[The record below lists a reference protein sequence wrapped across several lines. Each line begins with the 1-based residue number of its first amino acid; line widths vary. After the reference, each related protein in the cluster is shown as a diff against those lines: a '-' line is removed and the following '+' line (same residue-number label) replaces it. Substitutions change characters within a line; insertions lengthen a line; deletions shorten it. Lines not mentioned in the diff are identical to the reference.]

1 MDFGTC
7 PFWLHQ
13 LSYQEM
19 TSEVVIDVRAKEISI
34 ALLEDK
40 KLVEYQNEP
49 RSASFSVGN
58 IYIAKVKKLM
68 PGLNA
73 CFVDVGFERDAFL
86 HYLDLGSQFNS
97 YAKYLKQVQSDRK
110 KLYPI
115 TKASRLPD
123 LKKDGS
129 VATTLTVGQEVMV
142 QIVKEPIST
151 KGPRLTGELSFAGRY
166 LVLMPF
172 CDKVSVSTKIKS
184 GEERARLKQLIQS
197 IKPKNF
203 GVIVRTV
210 AEGKR
215 VAELDTELKVLLQR
229 WDDAIT
235 KVQRTQSRPQLVFEE
250 TGRAVAL
257 LRDLFNPSYE
267 NIFVNDEEV
276 YNEVKHYVTLIA
288 PEKAGI
294 VKLYTGNV
302 PIFDNFN
309 VTKQIK
315 SGFGKTV
322 NYKHGAYLIIE
333 HTEAMHVVDVNSGN
347 RVRGANGQ
355 EANALDVNLGA
366 ADELARQLRLRDM
379 GGIIIVDF
387 IDMNV
392 AEDRQMLYER
402 MCKNMQ
408 KDRARHNILP
418 LSKFGLMQITRQRV
432 RPAMDVS
439 VDETCPTCFGR
450 GKIKSSILFTDQLES
465 KIDHLVNKIGVKT
478 FYLHVH
484 PYVAAY
490 INKGLLSL
498 KRKWQIK
505 YGLGVHVISSQKMA
519 FLQYEFYDAK
529 KQFIDM
535 KEEIETK

>member
-1 MDFGTC
+1 
-7 PFWLHQ
+7 
-13 LSYQEM
+13 M
-19 TSEVVIDVRAKEISI
+19 TSEVVIDVREKEISI

-40 KLVEYQNEP
+40 NLVEYQNEP
-49 RSASFSVGN
+49 RQASFSVGN
-58 IYIAKVKKLM
+58 IYAAKVKKLM

-73 CFVDVGFERDAFL
+73 CFVDVGYERDAFL

-97 YAKYLKQVQSDRK
+97 YAKYLKQVNSDRK
-110 KLYPI
+110 KLYPFS
-115 TKASRLPD
+115 KAQRVPD

-129 VATTLTVGQEVMV
+129 VQQVLTVGQEVLV

-151 KGPRLTGELSFAGRY
+151 KGPRLTGELSFAGRFI
-166 LVLMPF
+166 VLIPF
-172 CDKVSVSTKIKS
+172 GDKVSVSSKIKS
-184 GEERARLKQLIQS
+184 GEERARLKQLIYS
-197 IKPKNF
+197 IKPKNC

-215 VAELDTELKVLLQR
+215 VAELDTEMKVLNKR
-229 WDDAIT
+229 WEDAIL
-235 KVQRTQSRPQLVFEE
+235 KTQKQQKRPQLVFEE
-250 TGRAVAL
+250 TGRAIAM
-257 LRDLFNPSYE
+257 LRDLFNPSFE
-267 NIFVNDEEV
+267 NIYVNNEEV
-276 YNEVKHYVTLIA
+276 YNEVKHYLTLIA
-288 PEKAGI
+288 PEKVGI
-294 VKLYTGNV
+294 VKLYKGKV

-315 SGFGKTV
+315 SSFGKTI

-333 HTEAMHVVDVNSGN
+333 HTEALHVVDVNSGN
-347 RVRGANGQ
+347 RTKAQNGQ

-366 ADELARQLRLRDM
+366 ADEIARQLRLRDM
-379 GGIIIVDF
+379 GGIIVVDF
-387 IDMNV
+387 IDMNL

-432 RPAMDVS
+432 RPAMDVN
-439 VDETCPTCFGR
+439 VEETCPTCNGT
-450 GKIKSSILFTDQLES
+450 GKIKSSILFTDQLER
-465 KIDHLVNKIGVKT
+465 KIDRLVNKIGIAK

-490 INKGLLSL
+490 INQGFISL
-498 KRKWQIK
+498 RRKWQFK
-505 YGLGVHVISSQKMA
+505 YGFGVHIIPSQKLA
-519 FLQYEFYDAK
+519 FLQYEFYDANGE
-529 KQFIDM
+529 FIDM

>member
-1 MDFGTC
+1 
-7 PFWLHQ
+7 
-13 LSYQEM
+13 M
-19 TSEVVIDVRAKEISI
+19 TSEVVIDVQQKQISI
-34 ALLEDK
+34 ALLEDQ

-58 IYIAKVKKLM
+58 IYMAKVKKLM

-73 CFVDVGFERDAFL
+73 CFVDVGYERDAFL
-86 HYLDLGSQFNS
+86 HYLDLGNQFSS
-97 YAKYLKQVQSDRK
+97 YEKYLKQVQSDRK
-110 KLYPI
+110 KLYPFS
-115 TKASRLPD
+115 KASRQPD

-129 VATTLTVGQEVMV
+129 VQNTLKLGQEVLV

-151 KGPRLTGELSFAGRY
+151 KGPRLTGEISFAGRY
-166 LVLMPF
+166 LVLIPF
-172 CDKVSVSTKIKS
+172 NDKVSVSSKIKS
-184 GEERARLKQLIQS
+184 GEERARLKQLIHS
-197 IKPKNF
+197 IKPRNC

-215 VAELDTELKVLLQR
+215 VAELDAELKVLNKR
-229 WDDAIT
+229 WEDTIQ
-235 KVQRTQSRPQLVFEE
+235 KVQKTQQRPQLVYEE

-257 LRDLFNPSYE
+257 LRDLFNPTYE
-267 NIFVNDEEV
+267 SIHVNDDEV
-276 YNEVKHYVTLIA
+276 FNEVKNYITLIA
-288 PEKAGI
+288 PEKANI
-294 VKLYTGNV
+294 VKRYTGKV

-309 VTKQIK
+309 ITKQIK
-315 SGFGKTV
+315 SSFGKIV

-333 HTEAMHVVDVNSGN
+333 HTEALHVVDVNSGN
-347 RVRGANGQ
+347 RTRSAEGQ

-379 GGIIIVDF
+379 GGIIVVDF
-387 IDMNV
+387 IDMNL

-408 KDRARHNILP
+408 QDRARHHILP

-439 VDETCPTCFGR
+439 VEETCPTCFGK
-450 GKIKSSILFTDQLES
+450 GTIKSSILFTDQLES
-465 KIDHLVNKIGVKT
+465 KIENLVNKIGVKR

-484 PYVAAY
+484 PYVAAF
-490 INKGLLSL
+490 INQGFFSL
-498 KRKWQIK
+498 KRRWQMK
-505 YGLGVHVISSQKMA
+505 YGMGVHIVSSQKLA
-519 FLQYEFYDAK
+519 FLQYEFYDSN